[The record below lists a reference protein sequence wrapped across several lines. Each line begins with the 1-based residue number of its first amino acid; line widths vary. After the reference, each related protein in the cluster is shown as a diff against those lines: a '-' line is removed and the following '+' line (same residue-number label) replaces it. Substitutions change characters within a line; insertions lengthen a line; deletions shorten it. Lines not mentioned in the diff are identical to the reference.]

1 MTTSTDTNELS
12 LVKRSLL
19 ALQDMQAR
27 LDESERQRTEPIAV
41 VGMGC
46 RLPGGARDPGAYWRL
61 LEAGGDAISQV
72 PADRWNVD
80 AFFHPEP
87 ATPGKMSSRWGGFL
101 DHPIDGFDAA
111 FFGISPREAVR
122 MDP

>member
-1 MTTSTDTNELS
+1 METAMTKSADTNELS

-19 ALQDMQAR
+19 ALHDMQAR
-27 LDESERQRTEPIAV
+27 LDESDRQRSEPIAV

-46 RLPGGARDPGAYWRL
+46 RLPGGARDPGSFWRL

-87 ATPGKMSSRWGGFL
+87 ATAGKMSS
-101 DHPIDGFDAA
+101 
-111 FFGISPREAVR
+111 
-122 MDP
+122 

>member
-1 MTTSTDTNELS
+1 METTMSTPADTNELS

-19 ALQDMQAR
+19 ALQDLQAR
-27 LDESERQRTEPIAV
+27 LDASERQRTEPIAV

-46 RLPGGARDPGAYWRL
+46 RLPGGACDPAAFWRL

-72 PADRWNVD
+72 PADRWDVD

-101 DHPIDGFDAA
+101 DG
-111 FFGISPREAVR
+111 
-122 MDP
+122 